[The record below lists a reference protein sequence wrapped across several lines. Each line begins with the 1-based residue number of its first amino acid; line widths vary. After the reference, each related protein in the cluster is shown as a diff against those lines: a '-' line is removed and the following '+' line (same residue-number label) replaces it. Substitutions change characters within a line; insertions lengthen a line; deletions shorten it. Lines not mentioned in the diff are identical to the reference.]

1 VADARGG
8 WRDFARIFNPTAQAL
23 ARIAPGQPIQISE
36 VGSTRSGGS
45 KAAWILGM
53 FADLR
58 THPPVTSLIYYN
70 LRKGADWPVT
80 GDRAAAR
87 AYAAGTRSL
96 RGPIG

>member
-1 VADARGG
+1 
-8 WRDFARIFNPTAQAL
+8 
-23 ARIAPGQPIQISE
+23 
-36 VGSTRSGGS
+36 
-45 KAAWILGM
+45 M

-58 THPPVTSLIYYN
+58 THPQVTSLIYYN